1 MATLTINYD
10 THNTNITRLLE
21 VVMNLGATPVH
32 KTYKTGIDEALDD
45 VKNGRIYAAKDA
57 KSLIQQCLQ

>member
-10 THNTNITRLLE
+10 AHNTNITRLLE
-21 VVMNLGATPVH
+21 VVINLGATPVN
-32 KTYKTGIDEALDD
+32 KTYKTGIDEALED
-45 VKNGRIYAAKDA
+45 VKNGRIYATKDA